1 MLRDLIEDLFENNRN
16 LYHTYSLTATTN
28 LGDGEVPFKIKNS
41 TFTRRQD
48 AEREMYKIAD
58 EFDLGRLSKIEDD
71 NHFKTYQSETAKW
84 IKFQIN
90 RD

>member
-1 MLRDLIEDLFENNRN
+1 
-16 LYHTYSLTATTN
+16 
-28 LGDGEVPFKIKNS
+28 
-41 TFTRRQD
+41 
-48 AEREMYKIAD
+48 MYKIAD